1 MGRGRR
7 PLPSSFKNQTITTTK
22 RETKMKKT
30 LLALLSA
37 VLLITVVQPAQAEDQ
52 KVLAI
57 IDTAIDS
64 SKFPQIIHEV
74 CFNTYKNSCPNK
86 TNFMEGKGA
95 AAIATPPA
103 DSNNMS
109 AYHGDAMVKAALAIN
124 PNLKIVFI
132 RYAEEYTANKR
143 VVYTNW
149 ADSLRKSIDWVSKNS
164 EKYSIDALS
173 ISQSSINIPT
183 WCTTD
188 NVTINAVS
196 LLNSKNVPVFAAT
209 GNDTNKTSVGFPACV
224 AGVVGVGSLTEQ
236 VDAGVRIGET
246 QTNRG
251 PGLDLLAVGGLSI
264 TKVNGAQFNL
274 GGTSGAAAISA
285 SAYTKNNTY
294 KTFVEYLNSLT
305 KESVKFVDYFTMLG
319 KQKVPTFEAIRVVP
333 VSSK

>member
-1 MGRGRR
+1 MS
-7 PLPSSFKNQTITTTK
+7 SSFKNQTITTTTK

-74 CFNTYKNSCPNK
+74 CFNTYKSSCPNK
-86 TNFMEGKGA
+86 TNFMEGKGSA
-95 AAIATPPA
+95 SLATPPA

-132 RYAEEYTANKR
+132 RYAEEYSVNSKVT
-143 VVYTNW
+143 YTNW
-149 ADSLRKSIDWVSKNS
+149 ADSLSRSIDWVSKNA

-173 ISQSSINIPT
+173 ISQSSISIQN
-183 WCTTD
+183 WCTSDKTA
-188 NVTINAVS
+188 ISAVAS
-196 LLNSKNVPVFAAT
+196 LNSKNVPTFAAT
-209 GNDTNKTSVGFPACV
+209 GNDASKTLVGFPACV
-224 AGVVGVGSLTEQ
+224 SGVIGVGSLASLQ
-236 VDAGVRIGET
+236 DGMLET
-246 QTNRG
+246 ATNRG
-251 PGLDLLAVGGLSI
+251 PGLDLVALGGISI

-274 GGTSGAAAISA
+274 AGSSGAAAISA
-285 SAYTKNNTY
+285 AAYIANNKY
-294 KTFVEYLNSLT
+294 ATFQEYLNSIPKVLVKQTDRTT
-305 KESVKFVDYFTMLG
+305 KKVD
-319 KQKVPTFEAIRVVP
+319 PTFSVLIPYSNR
-333 VSSK
+333 

>member
-1 MGRGRR
+1 
-7 PLPSSFKNQTITTTK
+7 
-22 RETKMKKT
+22 MKKT

-74 CFNTYKNSCPNK
+74 CFNTYKNSCPNG
-86 TNFMEGKGA
+86 TGNMEGKGSA
-95 AAIATPPA
+95 ALTVWPA

-132 RYAEEYTANKR
+132 RYAEQYPVTVTTTDPKTKVKTSQ
-143 VVYTNW
+143 VVIQHANW
-149 ADSLRKSIDWVSKNS
+149 ANSLRDSIGWVSENA

-173 ISQSSINIPT
+173 ISQSGVSVDQKTKEKVLSSFCTDAKTISAVLKLNSINVPT
-183 WCTTD
+183 
-188 NVTINAVS
+188 
-196 LLNSKNVPVFAAT
+196 FAAT
-209 GNDTNKTSVGFPACV
+209 GNDTSKTIVGFPACV
-224 AGVVGVGSLTEQ
+224 SGVIGVGALTEQ
-236 VDAGVRIGET
+236 VDGGIRIGET

-285 SAYTKNNTY
+285 SAYIKNNTS
-294 KTFVEYLNSLT
+294 KTFAEYLNSLT
-305 KESVKFVDYFTMLG
+305 KESVKFVDYFTTVG
-319 KQKVPTFEAIRVVP
+319 KQKVPTFEPVRLVP
-333 VSSK
+333 ISSK

>member
-1 MGRGRR
+1 
-7 PLPSSFKNQTITTTK
+7 
-22 RETKMKKT
+22 
-30 LLALLSA
+30 
-37 VLLITVVQPAQAEDQ
+37 
-52 KVLAI
+52 
-57 IDTAIDS
+57 
-64 SKFPQIIHEV
+64 
-74 CFNTYKNSCPNK
+74 
-86 TNFMEGKGA
+86 MEGKGSA
-95 AAIATPPA
+95 GLATPPA

-132 RYAEEYTANKR
+132 RYAEEYTVNSK
-143 VVYTNW
+143 VTYTNW

-188 NVTINAVS
+188 TVTINAVS
-196 LLNSKNVPVFAAT
+196 SLNSKNVPVFAAT

-236 VDAGVRIGET
+236 RDAGVRIGET
-246 QTNRG
+246 PTNRG

-274 GGTSGAAAISA
+274 GGTSGAAAVAA

-294 KTFVEYLNSLT
+294 QTFGEYLNSLT
-305 KESVKFVDYFTMLG
+305 KESVKFVDYFTTVG
-319 KQKVPTFEAIRVVP
+319 KQKVPTFEAVRLVP
-333 VSSK
+333 ISSK

>member
-1 MGRGRR
+1 
-7 PLPSSFKNQTITTTK
+7 
-22 RETKMKKT
+22 MKKA
-30 LLALLSA
+30 LLALLSIA
-37 VLLITVVQPAQAEDQ
+37 IAFTALAPAQAEDQ

-74 CFNTYKNSCPNK
+74 CFNTYKNSCLNK
-86 TNFMEGKGA
+86 TNFMEGKGSA
-95 AAIATPPA
+95 ALATWPTS
-103 DSNNMS
+103 SNDMT
-109 AYHGDAMVKAALAIN
+109 AYHGDSMVKAALAVN

-132 RYAEEYTANKR
+132 RYAEEYTANNK

-188 NVTINAVS
+188 TVTINAVS
-196 LLNSKNVPVFAAT
+196 SLNSKNVPVFAAT
-209 GNDTNKTSVGFPACV
+209 GNDTNKTAVGFPACV

-236 VDAGVRIGET
+236 LDGGVRIGET

-285 SAYTKNNTY
+285 SAYIKNNTS
-294 KTFVEYLNSLT
+294 KTFGEYLNSLT
-305 KESVKFVDYFTMLG
+305 KESVKFVDYFTMVG
-319 KQKVPTFEAIRVVP
+319 KQKVPTFEAVRVVP